1 MPGSATVTKMLSG
14 VPALADQGGDPCI
27 VYGSS
32 GFGAFAL
39 AVAPVAADGEP
50 PAVGVEESVL
60 GVFEDANGV
69 RKAWV
74 VHRPCRCAPGFVM
87 VVR

>member
-1 MPGSATVTKMLSG
+1 MKLKSIVIDDYFHVMPRSIFS
-14 VPALADQGGDPCI
+14 
-27 VYGSS
+27 
-32 GFGAFAL
+32 
-39 AVAPVAADGEP
+39 PVAADGEP
-50 PAVGVEESVL
+50 PAVGEEERVL